1 MRSREDGAES
11 AEHHAAT
18 SPRMNLPW
26 VESPFFERE
35 IALREDSMPKEVL
48 GLAKQYHEQGYVALE
63 QLVPH
68 EICDRVRLQLEQ
80 VFDEDD
86 MVVQHRRAQ
95 DAWKRGADAVLELAT
110 LAPVCEMLSMLYE
123 RKPIPFQTLGFKWGT
138 QQGGHSD
145 SIHFSS
151 LPARY
156 MCGVWV
162 ALEDTGPENGP
173 LFYYPGSQRLPEF
186 NAFDLGQRFDGPGDD
201 FPAFFKTLDSFQH
214 ELEDLQRALMREL
227 EIEPIEFH
235 AKKGD
240 ALLWS
245 SNVVHGGQQ
254 VIALDSTRWSQ
265 VTHYFFE
272 DCIYY
277 APLWSDTVAGELFLK
292 EVVDLSTMHVVPH
305 TYNGSPVTIDHLSNG
320 RSRISVA
327 SERSDSSS
335 EAVLRAELTKT
346 AAEAERLR
354 TSPSY
359 RLGNTL
365 LKPFRAARRLVAPTE
380 RQ

>member
-1 MRSREDGAES
+1 
-11 AEHHAAT
+11 
-18 SPRMNLPW
+18 
-26 VESPFFERE
+26 
-35 IALREDSMPKEVL
+35 MPKEVL
-48 GLAKQYHEQGYVALE
+48 DLAKQYHEQGYVALE

-68 EICDRVRLQLEQ
+68 EVCDRVRLQLEE

-86 MVVQHRRAQ
+86 LVVQHRRVQ
-95 DAWKRGADAVLELAT
+95 DAWNRGADAVLELAT

-186 NAFDLGQRFDGPGDD
+186 NAFDLGQRFDGPGND
-201 FPAFFKTLDSFQH
+201 FPAFFKRLDSFQH

-227 EIEPIEFH
+227 EIEPVEFH

-254 VIALDSTRWSQ
+254 VIAHDSTRWSQ

-292 EVVDLSTMHVVPH
+292 EVVDLSTMRVVPH

-327 SERSDSSS
+327 SERSDSGN
-335 EAVLRAELTKT
+335 EVVLRAELAKT

-354 TSPSY
+354 ASASY

-365 LKPFRAARRLVAPTE
+365 LKPLRVARRLAGPTK
-380 RQ
+380 QQ